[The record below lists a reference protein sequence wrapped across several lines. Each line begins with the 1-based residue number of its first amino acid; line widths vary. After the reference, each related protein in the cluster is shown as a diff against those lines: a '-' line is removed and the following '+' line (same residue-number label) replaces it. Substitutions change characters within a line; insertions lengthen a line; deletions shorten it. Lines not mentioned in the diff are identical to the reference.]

1 MIVVGIDPGVARVGY
16 GVLERT
22 NRNPTPLTYGCI
34 ETKSGQRQSLRL
46 RECYEGISQV
56 LDEYSPACVAVEKLF
71 FSKNTTSA
79 MQVSEAR
86 GVLLL
91 AAEERDI
98 PIAEYTPNQIKQAVT
113 GSGRADKQQV
123 QEMMRRLL
131 RLQEI
136 PARTMPQTVLQS
148 PSATYT
154 RCDNMIAHLSGVL
167 ASTGDRWVVIDV
179 GGIGYRVQVTGPALQ
194 SIRETEGLIKVH
206 THMAVRDDDIQL
218 YGFLHQSE
226 LDLFRILISVS
237 GIGPQIAMNIL
248 SQISLADFAI
258 AIVNDDEK
266 VLTKISGIGQKSAK
280 RLILELK
287 DKMKNHTATVPA
299 TRRTAEAGDAVSAL
313 ISLGFSPR
321 EAQEAVDAVQPLP
334 EPTVQNLIRAA
345 LARLREH

>member
-1 MIVVGIDPGVARVGY
+1 
-16 GVLERT
+16 
-22 NRNPTPLTYGCI
+22 
-34 ETKSGQRQSLRL
+34 
-46 RECYEGISQV
+46 
-56 LDEYSPACVAVEKLF
+56 
-71 FSKNTTSA
+71 
-79 MQVSEAR
+79 
-86 GVLLL
+86 
-91 AAEERDI
+91 
-98 PIAEYTPNQIKQAVT
+98 
-113 GSGRADKQQV
+113 
-123 QEMMRRLL
+123 
-131 RLQEI
+131 
-136 PARTMPQTVLQS
+136 
-148 PSATYT
+148 
-154 RCDNMIAHLSGVL
+154 MIAHLSGVL